1 MDWIRRAIFYSLLR
15 REKEIRERIEDNE
28 EKKKKQSDFRV
39 GADEREFRRKSNNA
53 APFFFISMAAP
64 VQRASAPPPTADV
77 DEVIQMLIKDGKRRR
92 DDFKQGADASIPRAR
107 EKKNAGS
114 ISLNLDLFFPQKHH
128 PGTFDKLRR
137 RLLEELAS
145 DAEVSARADEAV
157 AAEMERRA
165 RVGSAGGERPGSASG
180 VVGNG
185 RNSSAAAVTAA
196 SFLAAPG
203 ARKEVVSRAAADAED
218 AVTAA
223 ALAAAWRI
231 LYKDKEGGG
240 SEAAAAGEAQQEQQQ
255 GEERQPQPQPALP
268 APSPSLASEVEL
280 ATERALRRLWDE
292 RDGVAAEGGGGG

>member
-1 MDWIRRAIFYSLLR
+1 MS
-15 REKEIRERIEDNE
+15 
-28 EKKKKQSDFRV
+28 
-39 GADEREFRRKSNNA
+39 EREFRRKSNNA
-53 APFFFISMAAP
+53 APFFFITMAAP
-64 VQRASAPPPTADV
+64 VQQANAPPPTADV
-77 DEVIQMLIKDGKRRR
+77 DEVIQMLIKDGKRRKKIRPSR
-92 DDFKQGADASIPRAR
+92 DADD
-107 EKKNAGS
+107 S
-114 ISLNLDLFFPQKHH
+114 ISREEEKTSDRFLNLDLFFPLPRKKKNS
-128 PGTFDKLRR
+128 GTFDKLRR

-180 VVGNG
+180 ALGNG
-185 RNSSAAAVTAA
+185 GVGSNSSAAAVTAA

-231 LYKDKEGGG
+231 LYKDKGGG
-240 SEAAAAGEAQQEQQQ
+240 SEAAAGEAQQEQQQ
-255 GEERQPQPQPALP
+255 QGDEAQQPQPLP